1 MLNEPRGGHDDD
13 DEPQFLDDNNLN
25 GLKTNNRGGATKT
38 QKDHNGFHWFWFIKK
53 FN

>member
-25 GLKTNNRGGATKT
+25 GLKGSSINQVFNFLGIFDPPPLLRG
-38 QKDHNGFHWFWFIKK
+38 HYN
-53 FN
+53 